1 MNEES
6 IKREENSLRIQVSVS
21 IVRQM
26 GFEIPLQENVSAGVH
41 GGRPS
46 KDSDNYQQRSI
57 TLSEITRSLNDT
69 DGFVPLVITAE

>member
-46 KDSDNYQQRSI
+46 KDSDNYQ
-57 TLSEITRSLNDT
+57 LSYKVDY
-69 DGFVPLVITAE
+69 VIRNNTQFE